1 MRKTFVT
8 ALMCL
13 LALAVTA
20 AEKPEKTCEKGA
32 AGCPLALSRRANDY
46 FMAKWS
52 DPTVVRVAW
61 ACFTVFSTM
70 FPGVIL
76 YFILA
81 LIMPANR

>member
-52 DPTVVRVAW
+52 DPAAPTTAK
-61 ACFTVFSTM
+61 
-70 FPGVIL
+70 
-76 YFILA
+76 
-81 LIMPANR
+81 

>member
-1 MRKTFVT
+1 MEKKLYRSRDGKLICGVC
-8 ALMCL
+8 AGI
-13 LALAVTA
+13 
-20 AEKPEKTCEKGA
+20 AE
-32 AGCPLALSRRANDY
+32 Y
-46 FMAKWS
+46 FDI